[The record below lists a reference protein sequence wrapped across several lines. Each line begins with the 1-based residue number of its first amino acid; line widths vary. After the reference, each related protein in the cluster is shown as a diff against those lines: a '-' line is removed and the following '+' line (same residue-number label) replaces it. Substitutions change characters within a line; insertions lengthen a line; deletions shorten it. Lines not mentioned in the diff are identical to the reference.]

1 MSSAEQTSVDSQPFS
16 RQNPSPGN
24 QDISISDA
32 SPEVQRRVLE
42 MLSQF
47 SDRDCACSIQ
57 IQMSPTNKNAVIP
70 ETQDNA
76 TTSATNSE
84 SSNNTT
90 SNVSGETDV
99 AMQSIGDVE
108 GDVGNLPVNH

>member
-1 MSSAEQTSVDSQPFS
+1 MSSADQTSVDSQPFS

-32 SPEVQRRVLE
+32 SPAVQRRVLE

-47 SDRDCACSIQ
+47 FDRDGACS
-57 IQMSPTNKNAVIP
+57 IQMSPTNKNTFIP

-76 TTSATNSE
+76 TNNATNSE

-90 SNVSGETDV
+90 SYVSSETDV
-99 AMQSIGDVE
+99 AMQSKGAMLGTPVE
-108 GDVGNLPVNH
+108 H